1 MNDSFLGNCCNSD
14 NCLSIIKCS
23 WYTPKQYNHETI
35 PSPQWCD
42 NHDKLV
48 FIEPYTSSDWDI
60 LQKQYMRCDGVNLDD
75 ETVLVQE
82 GV

>member
-1 MNDSFLGNCCNSD
+1 MDTFMAKCCNAD
-14 NCLSIIKCS
+14 NCLNFIKCPD
-23 WYTPKQYNHETI
+23 YTPQLVTVKTI
-35 PSPQWCD
+35 GPVHYCD
-42 NHDKLV
+42 KFGKLV
-48 FIEPYTSSDWDI
+48 HMEPCASEDWDI